1 MTQLVHVS
9 FVVLKYFSL
18 LRVLFNSIQ
27 PTNDITST
35 GFVTLHPKV
44 FPKLKRILTQIES
57 LFSRESRKLVEYS
70 PESNNYYN
78 YFSAFAT
85 NYM

>member
-1 MTQLVHVS
+1 MYTLDI
-9 FVVLKYFSL
+9 
-18 LRVLFNSIQ
+18 LFNSIQ

-35 GFVTLHPKV
+35 GLLTLHPKV
-44 FPKLKRILTQIES
+44 FPLLKRILTQIES
-57 LFSRESRKLVEYS
+57 LFSRESRKLVEYF

-78 YFSAFAT
+78 YFPAFTT